1 MLGRESIRD
10 LIRNQHAETMR
21 QLDIREQEARR
32 REQEAKREWQ
42 SREAEWQ
49 LRDEENHEFMREILL
64 RNEKVYTA
72 MIAKLEEGSRQLRAN
87 TQAVL
92 SVLDRLGDAGA

>member
-21 QLDIREQEARR
+21 QLDIREE
-32 REQEAKREWQ
+32 EAKREW
-42 SREAEWQ
+42 R
-49 LRDEENHEFMREILL
+49 LRDEENREFTREILL

-72 MIAKLEEGSRQLRAN
+72 MIATLEEGSRQLRAN

-92 SVLDRLGDAGA
+92 SVLDRLEDAGA